1 MAPPR
6 KRSTATATISK
17 SAIDQAAST
26 LQALPAKEKKSWSLR
41 EAVTRLQEPISDALS
56 RGYSYEEVAEMLAKQ
71 GINISVF
78 SLKRYLSLSRSQS
91 AEAAG
96 GRGRGKTRRS
106 FKASSAA
113 SASDEAPAQDTPAEA
128 PKRRGKAAQSED
140 SAPKQPKA
148 AAKAKPAR
156 ASSRTSTTRGRKKA
170 AES

>member
-106 FKASSAA
+106 FKTSSSAA
-113 SASDEAPAQDTPAEA
+113 LDEAPAQDTPAET

-140 SAPKQPKA
+140 GAPKQPKA